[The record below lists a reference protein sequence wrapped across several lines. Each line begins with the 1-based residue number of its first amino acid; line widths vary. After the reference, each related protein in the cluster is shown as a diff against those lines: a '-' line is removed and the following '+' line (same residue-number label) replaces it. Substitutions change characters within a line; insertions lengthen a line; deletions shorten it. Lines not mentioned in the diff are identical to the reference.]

1 MRVITGLLGL
11 LLAAGSA
18 SAQIVLRDAGPG
30 EPGRIIQAATAGPHV
45 VLYSQEPISLPR
57 DTVYNETVIVL
68 APRVTVASTVRGD
81 VIVVGGDLF
90 MHPGGDVQGRAIA
103 IGGGSYNS
111 TLASVRGGR
120 LSFRDATYDLDPDAG
135 TGAYRLSYRS
145 LRVDPD
151 RSILTWPLRV
161 GLRIPSY
168 NRVDGLVLPWGP
180 IVTLGEGRF
189 IINPTITYRSHL
201 GNLDP
206 GIDVQADFGRL
217 EVEIDARRSTFT
229 NDRWIR
235 GDLVNSLTTLVFGS
249 DTRNYFRADRVEAKG
264 SVDFAFG
271 GFTVAPFIGG
281 LFENAWST
289 GGSLGPDTSVFSIFG
304 RDDEG
309 IYRPN
314 PGILPG
320 HIASLLTGF
329 DGGWSSGDFTS
340 RLNARVEYVLDGP
353 AAISVPGP
361 AVTAV
366 GDPFVQFTLDGRA
379 AFATFGSQRLELKS
393 HAVLTVGDTPPPQRY
408 AYIGGSGTIPTLDLL
423 EMGGDQLFFFDA
435 AYIIPVQRFSFK
447 FVGSPELRLRFIT
460 GSAGINELPDFVQN
474 VGARVGFP
482 LIGVEYLVD
491 PASGDSKISIGVS
504 LGQ

>member
-1 MRVITGLLGL
+1 MRIIAGLLSL

-30 EPGRIIQAATAGPHV
+30 EPGRIIEAATARPHV
-45 VLYSQEPISLPR
+45 VLYSQEPISLQR

-81 VIVVGGDLF
+81 VIVIGGDLF
-90 MHPGGDVQGRAIA
+90 MHPGGDVHGRAIA
-103 IGGGSYNS
+103 IGGGAYNS

-151 RSILTWPLRV
+151 QSLLTWPLRV

-168 NRVDGLVLPWGP
+168 NRVDGVVLPFGP

-217 EVEIDARRSTFT
+217 DLEIDARRSTFT
-229 NDRWIR
+229 NDGWIR
-235 GDLVNSLTTLVFGS
+235 GDLLNSLTTLAFGS

-289 GGSLGPDTSVFSIFG
+289 GGSLGPDTSVFSILG

-314 PGILPG
+314 PGIRPG

-329 DGGWSSGDFTS
+329 DGGWNSGDFTS
-340 RLNARVEYVLDGP
+340 SLSARVEYVLTALP
-353 AAISVPGP
+353 SSV
-361 AVTAV
+361 V
-366 GDPFVQFTLDGRA
+366 DEFKFTQMTLNGRA
-379 AFATFGSQRLELKS
+379 AFPTFGSQRLELKS

-435 AYIIPVQRFSFK
+435 AYIIPVERFSFK
-447 FVGSPELRLRFIT
+447 FVGSPQLRLRFIT
-460 GSAGINELPDFVQN
+460 GSAGISELPDLVQN
-474 VGARVGFP
+474 VGVRVGFP

-491 PASGDSKISIGVS
+491 PASGDSKISVGFS
-504 LGQ
+504 FGQ

>member
-1 MRVITGLLGL
+1 MRAIAGLLGL

-30 EPGRIIQAATAGPHV
+30 EPGRIIEAANAGPHV
-45 VLYSQEPISLPR
+45 VLYSQEPVSLQR

-81 VIVVGGDLF
+81 VIVIGGDLF

-103 IGGGSYNS
+103 IGGGAYNS

-135 TGAYRLSYRS
+135 AGAYRLSYRS

-151 RSILTWPLRV
+151 QSILTWPLRV

-217 EVEIDARRSTFT
+217 ELEIDARRSTFT

-235 GDLVNSLTTLVFGS
+235 GDLLNSLTTLAFGT

-320 HIASLLTGF
+320 HIASLLAGF
-329 DGGWSSGDFTS
+329 DGGWNSGDFTS
-340 RLNARVEYVLDGP
+340 SLSARVEYVLTALP
-353 AAISVPGP
+353 SSV
-361 AVTAV
+361 V
-366 GDPFVQFTLDGRA
+366 DEFKFTQTTLNGRA
-379 AFATFGSQRLELKS
+379 AFPTFGSQRLELKS

-435 AYIIPVQRFSFK
+435 AYIIPVERFSFK
-447 FVGSPELRLRFIT
+447 FVGSPQLRLRFIT
-460 GSAGINELPDFVQN
+460 GSAGISELPDFVQN
-474 VGARVGFP
+474 VGVRVGFP

-491 PASGDSKISIGVS
+491 PASGDSKISIGFS

>member
-1 MRVITGLLGL
+1 MRVIAGLLGL

-30 EPGRIIQAATAGPHV
+30 EPGRIIEAATAGPHV
-45 VLYSQEPISLPR
+45 VLYSQEPVSLQR

-81 VIVVGGDLF
+81 VIVIGGDLF

-103 IGGGSYNS
+103 IGGGAYNS

-135 TGAYRLSYRS
+135 AGAYRLSYRS

-151 RSILTWPLRV
+151 QSILTWPLRV

-217 EVEIDARRSTFT
+217 ELEIDARRSTFT

-235 GDLVNSLTTLVFGS
+235 GDLLNSLTTLAFGT

-314 PGILPG
+314 PGIRPG

-329 DGGWSSGDFTS
+329 DGGWNSGDFTS
-340 RLNARVEYVLDGP
+340 SLSARVEYVLTALP
-353 AAISVPGP
+353 SSV
-361 AVTAV
+361 V
-366 GDPFVQFTLDGRA
+366 DEFKFTQTTLNGRA
-379 AFATFGSQRLELKS
+379 AFPTFGSQRLELKS

-435 AYIIPVQRFSFK
+435 AYIIPVERFSFK
-447 FVGSPELRLRFIT
+447 FVGSPQLRLRFIT
-460 GSAGINELPDFVQN
+460 GSAGISELPDFVQN
-474 VGARVGFP
+474 VGVRVGFP

-491 PASGDSKISIGVS
+491 PASGDSKISVGFS

>member
-1 MRVITGLLGL
+1 MRVIAGLLGL

-30 EPGRIIQAATAGPHV
+30 EPGRIIEAATAGPHV
-45 VLYSQEPISLPR
+45 VLYSQAPVSLRR

-81 VIVVGGDLF
+81 VIVIGGDLF

-103 IGGGSYNS
+103 IGGGAYNS

-151 RSILTWPLRV
+151 QSILTWPLKV

-168 NRVDGLVLPWGP
+168 NRVDGLVLPFGP

-201 GNLDP
+201 GNFDP

-217 EVEIDARRSTFT
+217 ELEIDARRSTFT

-235 GDLVNSLTTLVFGS
+235 GDLLNSLTTLAFGT

-314 PGILPG
+314 PGIRAG

-329 DGGWSSGDFTS
+329 DGGWNSGDFTS
-340 RLNARVEYVLDGP
+340 SLSARVEYVLTALP
-353 AAISVPGP
+353 SSV
-361 AVTAV
+361 V
-366 GDPFVQFTLDGRA
+366 DEFKFTQTTLNGRA
-379 AFATFGSQRLELKS
+379 AFPTFGSQRLELKS

-435 AYIIPVQRFSFK
+435 AYIIPVERFTFK
-447 FVGSPELRLRFIT
+447 FVGSPQLRLRFIT
-460 GSAGINELPDFVQN
+460 GSAGISELPDFVQN
-474 VGARVGFP
+474 VGVRVGFP

-491 PASGDSKISIGVS
+491 PASGDSKISIGFS

>member
-1 MRVITGLLGL
+1 MRVIAGLLGL

-30 EPGRIIQAATAGPHV
+30 EPGRIIEAANAGPHV
-45 VLYSQEPISLPR
+45 VLYSQEPVSLQR

-81 VIVVGGDLF
+81 VIVIGGDLF

-103 IGGGSYNS
+103 IGGGAYNS

-151 RSILTWPLRV
+151 QSILTWPLRV

-168 NRVDGLVLPWGP
+168 NRVDGVVLPFGP

-206 GIDVQADFGRL
+206 GLDIQADFGRL
-217 EVEIDARRSTFT
+217 EFDIDARRSTFS

-235 GDLVNSLTTLVFGS
+235 GDLVNSLTTLVFGT
-249 DTRNYFRADRVEAKG
+249 DTRNYFRADRIEAKG

-271 GFTVAPFIGG
+271 GFTVAPLIGG

-304 RDDEG
+304 KDDQG

-314 PGILPG
+314 PGIRPG

-340 RLNARVEYVLDGP
+340 SLSARVEHVL
-353 AAISVPGP
+353 
-361 AVTAV
+361 TALPSSI
-366 GDPFVQFTLDGRA
+366 GDEFRFTQTTLNGRA
-379 AFATFGSQRLELKS
+379 AFPTFGSQRLELKS
-393 HAVLTVGDTPPPQRY
+393 HAVFTSGDTPPPQRY
-408 AYIGGSGTIPTLDLL
+408 AYLGGSRTIPTLDLL
-423 EMGGDQLFFFDA
+423 EMRGDQLFFLDA
-435 AYIIPVQRFSFK
+435 AYVIPIQRFSFK
-447 FVGSPELRLRFIT
+447 FVGSPEVRLRFIT
-460 GSAGINELPDFVQN
+460 GSAGISEPPDFVQN
-474 VGARVGFP
+474 VGVRIGFP
-482 LIGVEYLVD
+482 LLGVEYLVD
-491 PASGDSKISIGVS
+491 PASGESKISWGVS
-504 LGQ
+504 FGQ

>member
-1 MRVITGLLGL
+1 MRAIAGLLGL

-30 EPGRIIQAATAGPHV
+30 EPGRIIEAANAGPHV
-45 VLYSQEPISLPR
+45 VLYSQEPVSLQR

-81 VIVVGGDLF
+81 VIVIGGDLF

-103 IGGGSYNS
+103 IGGGAYNS

-120 LSFRDATYDLDPDAG
+120 LSFRDATYDVDPDAG

-151 RSILTWPLRV
+151 QSILTWPLRV

-168 NRVDGLVLPWGP
+168 NRVDGLVLPFGP

-217 EVEIDARRSTFT
+217 ELEIDARRSTFT

-235 GDLVNSLTTLVFGS
+235 GDLLNSLTTLAFGT

-289 GGSLGPDTSVFSIFG
+289 GGSLGPDASVFSIFG

-314 PGILPG
+314 PGIRPG

-329 DGGWSSGDFTS
+329 EGGWNSGDFTS
-340 RLNARVEYVLDGP
+340 SLSARVEYALT
-353 AAISVPGP
+353 ALASSV
-361 AVTAV
+361 A
-366 GDPFVQFTLDGRA
+366 DEFKFTQTTLNGRA
-379 AFATFGSQRLELKS
+379 AFPTFGSQRLELKS
-393 HAVLTVGDTPPPQRY
+393 HAVITVGDTPPPQRY

-435 AYIIPVQRFSFK
+435 AYIIPVERFTFK
-447 FVGSPELRLRFIT
+447 FVGSPQLRLRFIT
-460 GSAGINELPDFVQN
+460 GSAGISELPDFVQN
-474 VGARVGFP
+474 VGVRVGFP

-491 PASGDSKISIGVS
+491 PASGDSKISIGFS